1 MSVSPKD
8 QELGTA
14 AGLFGKITVGQSD
27 ERRYLAI
34 EQEREGSFYLIDGQP
49 GHLPASQYT
58 AGFLPAGCHSNA
70 NTKATNA
77 LMLGLGAGA
86 GVIAL
91 LSNFSKLHITVVEID
106 PEIIEIA
113 CRYFPLLA
121 QYVDSGRLNII
132 CQDAFSFVQTHSQAH
147 PSTHFDFAIID
158 IYQGNFTF
166 ARKLR
171 ELDFLSALNSIA
183 SLIVVNLLP
192 LPNKR
197 AFNRVIKDFDR
208 AGIKL
213 KMRYPIGDRK
223 KTASKNI
230 SHILYSQAMTPALGF
245 EPYLMVPEALRSVF
259 CSDYVAMLS
268 RCEKVKKPSIW
279 PW

>member
-1 MSVSPKD
+1 MSKSIESK
-8 QELGTA
+8 ELGTA
-14 AGLFGKITVGQSD
+14 QGMFGKITVGQTE
-27 ERRYLAI
+27 ERRYLHI
-34 EQEREGSFYLIDGQP
+34 EQEREGSFYLIDGKP
-49 GHLPASQYT
+49 SHLPASQYT
-58 AGFLPAGCHSNA
+58 AGFLPAGCHFNA

-91 LSNFSKLHITVVEID
+91 LSNFSQLHITVVEID
-106 PEIIEIA
+106 PAIIELS
-113 CRYFPLLA
+113 CRYFPLLT
-121 QYVDSGRLNII
+121 YYINNGRLNII
-132 CQDAFSFVQTHSQAH
+132 CQDAINFVQTHSQAH
-147 PSTHFDFAIID
+147 ASTHFDFAIID

-166 ARKLR
+166 AGKLR
-171 ELDFLSALNSIA
+171 EQSFLSALNNIA

-192 LPNKR
+192 LPSKR

-213 KMRYPIGDRK
+213 KISYPIGDRK

-230 SHILYSQAMTPALGF
+230 SHILYSQVMTAVPGF
-245 EPYLMVPEALRSVF
+245 EPYPMIPEELRRVF
-259 CSDYVAMLS
+259 CSDYEAMLK
-268 RCEKVKKPSIW
+268 RCEEIEKPSFW